1 MLLPWDGWLCP
12 IPLHDTKL
20 NQSTSRITWC
30 HQLIF
35 NLNWLIGSDAASLDK
50 GQVKMRINGCIR
62 GLLSQCAPAFGL
74 ALQTA
79 IVPGVNFDRKLMYD
93 SQWGFLPISTMHI
106 IVTQLLVTIPSQ
118 CVETSAMAD
127 VASMFQLLPMSKWDC
142 DEVFGMKKSFYD
154 ALPKLPDIAE
164 ASCPDVVS
172 IIQGMCDFAVFDS

>member
-1 MLLPWDGWLCP
+1 M
-12 IPLHDTKL
+12 
-20 NQSTSRITWC
+20 
-30 HQLIF
+30 
-35 NLNWLIGSDAASLDK
+35 A
-50 GQVKMRINGCIR
+50 
-62 GLLSQCAPAFGL
+62 
-74 ALQTA
+74 
-79 IVPGVNFDRKLMYD
+79 GVNFDRKLMYD